1 MNVAG
6 RRLPPYDRLMSRAP
20 SFRASTA
27 LVVTGFAVLTGVL
40 VLGVGH
46 DLWRPIPNIL
56 PQVSWLMPETTP
68 FRIAALRGAGRPETA
83 ALYALVVALSWGLI
97 GALIAGGFAW
107 GVMNKGATVLGVDKA
122 LGYLT
127 ALAFLYGVSTGLEV
141 ILHMITITPRGGLHA
156 IPGLW
161 FCAMIPSAA
170 ILSRIG
176 SLIAHDAGA
185 LIAIAIA
192 GEPRRLAELVAS
204 AEETRGAKSLEARL
218 ARILAARRPEV

>member
-1 MNVAG
+1 
-6 RRLPPYDRLMSRAP
+6 MSRGL

-27 LVVTGFAVLTGVL
+27 LIVTGFSVIAAVL
-40 VLGVGH
+40 VLGLGH
-46 DLWRPIPNIL
+46 DLWRSVPDMA

-68 FRIAALRGAGRPETA
+68 VRVAALKADGRAGTA
-83 ALYALVVALSWGLI
+83 GLYALMVALSWGLI
-97 GALIAGGFAW
+97 GALTAGGFAW

-141 ILHMITITPRGGLHA
+141 VLHLVRISPQGGLHA

-161 FCAMIPSAA
+161 FFAMIPSAA

-176 SLIAHDAGA
+176 AMIAHDAGA
-185 LIAIAIA
+185 LIAIAID

-218 ARILAARRPEV
+218 ARRLAARRPLG